1 MSDVI
6 LEATGVTKLYGSFR
20 ALEAVDLTVAAGEI
34 HAVIGPNGAGK
45 TTFFA
50 VISGE
55 LRPTK
60 GTVRFDGRDVTRMPA
75 WQRTRRGMVRSFQI
89 VRIFPTFTVREN
101 VHAAV
106 LAGQRRTWVFYLDER
121 RAGGGAETDRLLE
134 ESRLGPLADARAS
147 ELSQGDRK
155 RLEMAMALAL
165 DPRLLL
171 LDEPTAGMSPAETA
185 QTVELVRELWRRH
198 GCAVLLTEHDMSVIF
213 ELASRITVLHQGRV
227 LVSGEPEEIA
237 RDPRVLEVYLGR
249 GLES

>member
-1 MSDVI
+1 MSRAI
-6 LEATGVTKLYGSFR
+6 LEAVGVSRLYGSFR
-20 ALEAVDLTVAAGEI
+20 ALEGVDLSVDEGEI

-45 TTFFA
+45 TTLFA

-55 LRPTK
+55 LRAST

-89 VRIFPTFTVREN
+89 VRVFPTFTVREN

-106 LAGQRRTWVFYLDER
+106 LAGRRRTWLFYVDER
-121 RAGGGAETDRLLE
+121 RAGGHAETDRLLE
-134 ESRLGPLADARAS
+134 ESRLAPFAEARAS
-147 ELSQGDRK
+147 QLSQGDRK

-185 QTVELVRELWRRH
+185 ETVELVRDLWRRH

-213 ELASRITVLHQGRV
+213 GLASRITVLHQGRV
-227 LVSGEPEEIA
+227 LVSGEPDAIA
-237 RDPRVLEVYLGR
+237 SDPRVLEVYLGQ

>member
-1 MSDVI
+1 MSRLI
-6 LEATGVTKLYGSFR
+6 LEAIGVTKLYGTFR
-20 ALEAVDLTVAAGEI
+20 ALDGVSLTADEGEI

-45 TTFFA
+45 TTLFA

-55 LRPTK
+55 LRQTA
-60 GTVRFDGRDVTRMPA
+60 GRVRFDSQDVTRLPA

-106 LAGQRRTWVFYLDER
+106 LAGSGRTWVFYLDER
-121 RAGGGAETDRLLE
+121 RAGGDAETERLLE
-134 ESRLGPLADARAS
+134 ESRLGPLAGQRAS

-171 LDEPTAGMSPAETA
+171 LDEPTAGMSPAETFE
-185 QTVELVRELWRRH
+185 TVALIRELWRRH
-198 GCAVLLTEHDMSVIF
+198 GCAILLTEHDMSVIF
-213 ELASRITVLHQGRV
+213 ELATRITVLHQGRV
-227 LVSGEPEEIA
+227 LVSGEPDAIA
-237 RDPRVLEVYLGR
+237 NDPRVLEVYLGR
-249 GLES
+249 GLEP

>member
-1 MSDVI
+1 MSQPI
-6 LEATGVTKLYGSFR
+6 LEASGVSKSYGSFR
-20 ALEAVDLTVAAGEI
+20 ALESVDLRVDEGEI

-45 TTFFA
+45 TTLFA

-55 LRPTK
+55 LRPTQ
-60 GTVRFDGRDVTRMPA
+60 GVVRFGGHDVTRVPA
-75 WQRTRRGMVRSFQI
+75 WQRTRQGMVRSFQI
-89 VRIFPTFTVREN
+89 VRIFSTFTVREN

-106 LAGQRRTWVFYLDER
+106 LAGHRRTWLFHLDER
-121 RAGGGAETDRLLE
+121 RVGLHGETDRLLD
-134 ESRLGPLADARAS
+134 ESQLAPLADARAS
-147 ELSQGDRK
+147 QLSQGDRK

-185 QTVELVRELWRRH
+185 QTVALVREMWRRH

-227 LVSGEPEEIA
+227 LVSGEPEAIA
-237 RDPRVLEVYLGR
+237 RDPRVLEVYLGQ